1 MKVTGVPQTTE
12 LGETMTTQL
21 HGIDWETSLMMA
33 RQQAL
38 RRGKVLLV
46 YFTLAPQC
54 DACVEFEDETLQ
66 DEGVE
71 RFVAKYFQPV
81 KLNPSRDKPLA
92 EQYGVTKTPTVVII
106 DEHNQAQHV
115 IVGKRSPHDF
125 LGQLS
130 LGMGKLWLD
139 HEWFEKSRRRLDKVI
154 ARHPGEQLASEANYW
169 KHVSEKRQEQ
179 AMVDEAVKESF
190 PASDPPCWTLGREKD
205 EDHP

>member
-1 MKVTGVPQTTE
+1 
-12 LGETMTTQL
+12 MTTQV
-21 HGIDWETSLMMA
+21 HGIEWETSLMMA

-46 YFTLAPQC
+46 YFSLAPECQ
-54 DACVEFEDETLQ
+54 ACVEFEEETLH
-66 DEGVE
+66 DENVI
-71 RFVAKYFQPV
+71 RFVEKYFQPV
-81 KLNPSRDKPLA
+81 KLNLHRDRQLA
-92 EQYGVTKTPTVVII
+92 EEFGVSKTPSVAII
-106 DEHNQAQHV
+106 DEQNQAQHL
-115 IVGKRSPHDF
+115 IVGPQSPHEL

-154 ARHPGEQLASEANYW
+154 ARHSGEQLADEANYW
-169 KHVSEKRQEQ
+169 KHVSEERQEQ

-205 EDHP
+205 EGHP